1 MTRGR
6 LILAIAMVSA
16 LGLVAATGGVAGA
29 RASTTI
35 QVDDDFF
42 SPDSKTVSKGTK
54 VKFKW
59 VGTDEHDVV
68 KKSGPGGAFGSGP
81 TDAPGVNFSKKFKKV
96 GKYKIICTL
105 HEGMKMK
112 LKVK

>member
-1 MTRGR
+1 MKR
-6 LILAIAMVSA
+6 LTLVAAICLVSA
-16 LGLVAATGGVAGA
+16 LGLVAALGGVAGA

-35 QVDDDFF
+35 KVDDDFF
-42 SPDSKTVSKGTK
+42 SPDKKTVSKGTK

-59 VGTDEHDVV
+59 VGSDDHNVV
-68 KKSGPGGAFGSGP
+68 KKSGPGRGFDSGV
-81 TDAPGVNFSKKFKKV
+81 TDAPGVNLAKKFKKT

-105 HEGMKMK
+105 HEDMKMT